1 MFVSICR
8 LRLSRMVSRMVSCIG
23 GIFVAYVSIA
33 SLVKLEKSFAS
44 ENFEDVE
51 MSSQLPRHVLKVR

>member
-1 MFVSICR
+1 MVGR
-8 LRLSRMVSRMVSCIG
+8 MVGRMVSRIG
-23 GIFVAYVSIA
+23 EIFVGYVSIA

-51 MSSQLPRHVLKVR
+51 MSSQLPRHVLKVL